1 MPRPDDATA
10 SRNGHV
16 DPDPADPVDPLAE
29 AEALRA
35 TLAEAAARAGR
46 LVAVLKQFR
55 KERRALATAWSS
67 LRQLNLGPSGGR

>member
-1 MPRPDDATA
+1 MKPHETNGHPPAGRPD
-10 SRNGHV
+10 
-16 DPDPADPVDPLAE
+16 PPADGADPLAE
-29 AEALRA
+29 AEALRVA
-35 TLAEAAARAGR
+35 LAEAAARAGR